1 MKWSLPF
8 PADRA
13 RSLACRSA
21 QHAEGATATITRRTL
36 IAGSVA
42 AVFAPGLGHAQTS
55 TDGWPSRPVR
65 LVVPF
70 PPGGGTDNVAR
81 ILNTR
86 LSEVWGQQ
94 VLIENRGGAGS
105 NIGNEV
111 VARAT
116 PDGYTMLFAAFPLA
130 TNKFIY
136 PTLPYDPVA
145 DLAPVSLIGTFPNI
159 VVVPNT
165 SPAKSILEFIA
176 HAKANRGDITYGSPG
191 IGTSPHLNGEL
202 FARMTG
208 IEMTHVP
215 YRGAGP
221 AMVDLIPGRL
231 SLMFNTSG
239 ASMPHV
245 QAGRLR
251 ALAVTS
257 AKRFSA
263 VPELP
268 TVAES
273 GVPGFDVS
281 SWYALFAPARTPP
294 AILRKMNADAVTVMR
309 EPAIR
314 QKIEGLGL
322 EVVASTPEELGAFLR
337 AEMAK
342 WEPVIK
348 AAGIIAQ

>member
-1 MKWSLPF
+1 M
-8 PADRA
+8 
-13 RSLACRSA
+13 
-21 QHAEGATATITRRTL
+21 ITRRKL
-36 IAGSVA
+36 IAASAGAVLAPS
-42 AVFAPGLGHAQTS
+42 VFARAQTGA
-55 TDGWPSRPVR
+55 DGWPSRAVR

-70 PPGGGTDNVAR
+70 PPGGGTDNVGR
-81 ILNTR
+81 ILNAR

-94 VLIENRGGAGS
+94 VFIENRGGAGS

-136 PTLPYDPVA
+136 PTLAYDPVA
-145 DLAPVSLIGTFPNI
+145 DLTPVTLIGTFPNI

-165 SPAKSILEFIA
+165 SPAKSIVEFIA

-202 FARMTG
+202 FARMAG

-257 AKRFSA
+257 GKRFSA

-268 TVAES
+268 TIAES

-281 SWYALFAPARTPP
+281 SWYALFAPAKTPP
-294 AILRKMNADAVTVMR
+294 AIVRKMNADAVAVLR
-309 EPAIR
+309 EPQVR
-314 QKIEGLGL
+314 QRIEALGL
-322 EVVASTPEELGAFLR
+322 EVAASTPEELGAFLR
-337 AEMAK
+337 EEMTK

-348 AAGIIAQ
+348 AAGITAQ